1 MAHIQSHVQ
10 QLTTFFIIII
20 IIIIIIILFRY
31 ENYYQDAL

>member
-1 MAHIQSHVQ
+1 MVHIQSHVQ
-10 QLTTFFIIII
+10 QLTTFII